1 VIFFLRITHC
11 RPVTTGGAFGLSD
24 SPVKIDAGAENEP
37 DRRAAWISHFFPWYK
52 RREWKVRAGNVC
64 FGPLPLEADL
74 PDLVYVEQSLFLPSG
89 KERMEAFLKDER
101 LRRILPEVKF
111 R

>member
-1 VIFFLRITHC
+1 M
-11 RPVTTGGAFGLSD
+11 
-24 SPVKIDAGAENEP
+24 
-37 DRRAAWISHFFPWYK
+37 
-52 RREWKVRAGNVC
+52 C